1 MATIFSKTGIICVF
15 LLSSFS
21 AVSATS
27 ESPSSS
33 VVEQITTKMNSLK
46 IPVIAINK
54 SVVAG
59 LYEVISDDDI
69 YYISEDATY
78 LLYGNIYDIDNQM
91 VNITEQKKTQLSRE
105 KVVKNI
111 DKISAFEK
119 DMIVFKAPDEQHV
132 VTVFTDPTCSY
143 CQKLHSQMAGY
154 NKLGITIRYLAFPR
168 AGIDSSTYHTMVSI
182 WCADDP
188 IDAMNTA
195 KKRREIPFKTCENT
209 VKEQYQLG
217 RLLGVNGT
225 PALILEDGTLAPG
238 YLPPQRLLQ
247 LLEKQ

>member
-1 MATIFSKTGIICVF
+1 MATIFSKAGVIGVF
-15 LLSSFS
+15 LLSSF
-21 AVSATS
+21 AALGATT
-27 ESPSSS
+27 ESPS
-33 VVEQITTKMNSLK
+33 VVEQITIKMNSLK

-54 SVVAG
+54 SAVAG

-69 YYISEDATY
+69 YYISEDTRH

-91 VNITEQKKTQLSRE
+91 VNVTEQKKAQLSRQ

-111 DKISAFEK
+111 DKIAAFEK
-119 DMIVFKAPDEQHV
+119 DMIIFKAQDEKHV

-143 CQKLHSQMAGY
+143 CQKLHSEMKDY

-182 WCADDP
+182 WCSPDP
-188 IDAMNTA
+188 KEAMNAA
-195 KKRREIPFKTCENT
+195 KKRREIPFETCENT

-225 PALILEDGTLAPG
+225 PALILEDGSLAPG
-238 YLPPQRLLQ
+238 YLPAARLLQ
-247 LLEKQ
+247 LLEKK

>member
-1 MATIFSKTGIICVF
+1 MATIFSKTGIIGVL
-15 LLSSFS
+15 LLSSFT
-21 AVSATS
+21 ALGATS
-27 ESPSSS
+27 EPPS
-33 VVEQITTKMNSLK
+33 VVEQITIKMNSLK

-54 SVVAG
+54 SAVAG

-69 YYISEDATY
+69 YYISEDTRH

-91 VNITEQKKTQLSRE
+91 VNLTEQKKAQLSRQ

-111 DKISAFEK
+111 DKIAAFEK
-119 DMIVFKAPDEQHV
+119 DMIVFKAPDEKHV

-143 CQKLHSQMAGY
+143 CQKLHSEMKNY
-154 NKLGITIRYLAFPR
+154 NELGITIRYLAFPR
-168 AGIDSSTYHTMVSI
+168 AGIDSSTYRTMVSI
-182 WCADDP
+182 WCSPEP
-188 IDAMNTA
+188 IEAMNMA
-195 KKRREIPFKTCENT
+195 KKRREIPFETCENT

-247 LLEKQ
+247 LLEKN